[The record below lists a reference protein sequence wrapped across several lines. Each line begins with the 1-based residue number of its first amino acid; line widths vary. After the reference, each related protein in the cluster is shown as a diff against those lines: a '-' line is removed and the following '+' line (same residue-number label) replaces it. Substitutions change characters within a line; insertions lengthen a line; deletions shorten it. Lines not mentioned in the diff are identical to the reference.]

1 MLSQIIAV
9 SRMNILNIPSRWSS
23 SLVVVVGIGG
33 VVAVLVALLSMAS
46 GLTSVFTQSTDSNRA
61 IVVRAGATGE
71 MSSNLSLDEANIVST
86 LSGIELSA
94 PEVFVI
100 ADIPKKATN
109 TGANLVVRGV
119 SDSSYAIRPKLQ
131 MVEGRRF
138 EPGRNEIVVGTKAQQ
153 EFVGLEMGDTVVL
166 REFTWTV
173 VGIFEADGSSIE
185 SELWGDINSVQSAFR
200 YEGSINSLRL
210 RVSSPLVYDDL
221 IDLIEDDPR
230 LQVDL
235 YSEEEWFEKQSNDN
249 TTVIKYFALI
259 VGIIMSIGAVFAAL
273 NTMYTAVASRTF
285 EIATLRAIGFRG
297 FPVVISVLAE
307 SLLLAIFGGCLGA
320 SVAYLAFNG
329 FTVSTLDSASFSQIA
344 FDFNV
349 SPTLIALGIVVS
361 VGLGMV
367 GGFFPAIRAALLP
380 VTSAL
385 RGE

>member
-1 MLSQIIAV
+1 
-9 SRMNILNIPSRWSS
+9 MNILNIPSRWSA

-46 GLTSVFTQSTDSNRA
+46 GLTSVFTNSTDSNRA
-61 IVVRAGATGE
+61 IVVRSGATGE

-94 PEVFVI
+94 PEVFVV

-109 TGANLVVRGV
+109 TAANLVVRGV
-119 SDSSYAIRPKLQ
+119 SDSSYTIRPELTILD
-131 MVEGRRF
+131 GRRF

-153 EFVGLEMGDTVVL
+153 EFVGLELGDSVVL

-173 VGIFEADGSSIE
+173 VGTFEADGSSIE
-185 SELWGDINSVQSAFR
+185 SEIWGDLNSVQSAFR

-210 RVSSPLVYDDL
+210 RLINSSVHESL

-230 LQVDL
+230 LQVEL
-235 YSEEEWFEKQSNDN
+235 YSEEEWFEKQSDDN

-273 NTMYTAVASRTF
+273 NTMYTAVASRTY
-285 EIATLRAIGFRG
+285 EIATLRAIGFG
-297 FPVVISVLAE
+297 GVPVVISVLVE
-307 SLLLAIFGGCLGA
+307 SLFLAIFGGCLGA
-320 SVAYLAFNG
+320 VVAFFAFNG
-329 FTVSTLDSASFSQIA
+329 FTVSTLDSVSFSQIA

-361 VGLGMV
+361 VGLGMM

>member
-1 MLSQIIAV
+1 
-9 SRMNILNIPSRWSS
+9 MNILNIPSRWSS

-46 GLTSVFTQSTDSNRA
+46 GLTSVFTKSTDSNRA
-61 IVVRAGATGE
+61 IAVRAGATGE
-71 MSSNLSLDEANIVST
+71 MSSNLNLDEANIVSS
-86 LSGIELSA
+86 LSGIDLSA

-109 TGANLVVRGV
+109 TAANLVVRGV
-119 SDSSYAIRPKLQ
+119 SDSSYTIRPELQ
-131 MVEGRRF
+131 IVEGRRF

-153 EFVGLEMGDTVVL
+153 EFVGLEMGDIVAL

-173 VGIFEADGSSIE
+173 VGTFEADGSSIE
-185 SELWGDINSVQSAFR
+185 SEIWGDLNSVQSAFR

-210 RVSSPLVYDDL
+210 RLSNPLVYEDL
-221 IDLIEDDPR
+221 VDLIEDDPR

-259 VGIIMSIGAVFAAL
+259 VGVIMSIGAVFAAL

-285 EIATLRAIGFRG
+285 EIATLRAIGFGG
-297 FPVVISVLAE
+297 FPVVVSVLAE

-320 SVAYLAFNG
+320 TVAYFAFNG

-344 FDFNV
+344 FDFDV
-349 SPTLIALGIVVS
+349 SPMLIMLGIVVS